1 MPKNILLEAHATTIK
16 EGTGIATYARNLA
29 STAAGLGHDVELL
42 IGIERSINRKDPLL
56 SEVVLN
62 DAADPKEIDPLKQIA
77 RAVDWTIGVPGGV
90 KAQRLPTPR
99 IVLDRGS
106 GAAVAR
112 SHPTYGA
119 VRLWERA
126 FLHFNRFGHRMPVRS
141 EGRHD
146 LFHVTRPTPAF
157 LKGAANIYTIH
168 DIVPLRLPYA
178 TLDKKKYFYTMIK
191 HLVEKADHIVTVSE
205 FTRKD
210 VQEFFKIPDDRITNT
225 WQSVS
230 MSEAALSVSDEEAA
244 RDVDNRYGLAF
255 KEYFLFLG
263 AIEPKKNISRLVEAY
278 AASGSTRP
286 LVLVGGLGWQY
297 KQDLETLRG
306 ARGLSWRFDGSHIR
320 PERRVQRLP
329 YVPLGSLLS
338 LIRGARGVLF
348 PSLYEGFGLPI
359 LEAMLLGTPVITSNT
374 SSLPEV
380 AGDAAMLVNPYRIEE
395 IRDAIRTLDAD
406 ADLRAELVARGR
418 KRAEFFSP
426 ARHAERVKAV
436 YDRVLG

>member
-1 MPKNILLEAHATTIK
+1 MSKTILLEAHATTLRH
-16 EGTGIATYARNLA
+16 GTGIATYARNLA
-29 STAAGLGHDVELL
+29 STATSLGHDVELL
-42 IGIERSINRKDPLL
+42 IGIERRINRREALL

-62 DAADPKEIDPLKQIA
+62 DVVDPKAIDPLKMIG

-90 KAQRLPTPR
+90 KAQRLPAPR
-99 IVLDRGS
+99 IVLDPGS
-106 GAAVAR
+106 GAAAER
-112 SHPTYGA
+112 RHPTHGA

-126 FLHFNRFGHRMPVRS
+126 FLHFNRFGRRMPVRS

-157 LKGAANIYTIH
+157 VKGAANIYTIH

-178 TLDKKKYFYTMIK
+178 TLDNKRYFYNLIRHIVK
-191 HLVEKADHIVTVSE
+191 KADHIVAVSE
-205 FTRKD
+205 FTKRD
-210 VQEFFKIPDDRITNT
+210 IQEFFDISDDRITNT

-230 MSEAALSVSDEEAA
+230 VHRDILSVSDDEVA
-244 RDVDNRYGLAF
+244 RSIENRYGLKP

-263 AIEPKKNISRLVEAY
+263 AVEPKKNISRLVEAY
-278 AASGSTRP
+278 AASGSKRP
-286 LVLVGGLGWQY
+286 LLLVGGLGWQY
-297 KQDLETLRG
+297 EQDLETLKDERL
-306 ARGLSWRFDGSHIR
+306 LSWHFDGSHIR

-329 YVPLGSLLS
+329 FVPMGALLN
-338 LIRGARGVLF
+338 LIRGARAVLL

-359 LEAMLLGTPVITSNT
+359 LEAMQLGTPVITSNT
-374 SSLPEV
+374 SCLPEV
-380 AGDAAMLVNPYRIEE
+380 AGDAAMLVNPYKIEE

-406 ADLRAELVARGR
+406 ADLRAELVSRGR

-426 ARHAERVKAV
+426 ERHAGRVKAV